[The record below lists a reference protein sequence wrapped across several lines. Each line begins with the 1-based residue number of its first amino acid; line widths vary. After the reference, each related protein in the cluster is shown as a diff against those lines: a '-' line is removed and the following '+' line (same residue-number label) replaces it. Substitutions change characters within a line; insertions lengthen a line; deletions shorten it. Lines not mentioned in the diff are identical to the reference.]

1 MSTRHENRQR
11 EQGRPIPDEAPLE
24 DGPTPQPE
32 REEPKLADPGP
43 TDLSKRDW
51 LAIVVRAGKET
62 INDNMP
68 MIASALAYSAFLAIP
83 SVLLLALG
91 LFSLFAGPD
100 TITSLIDK
108 LGTVMPQQATQ
119 LIGESL
125 RRLSERGSAGLTM
138 TIVGGAFAIWS
149 VTSAMSTYMTG
160 VTIAYDREDSRS
172 FFKKRGTALVMSAA
186 IAFAFVLVAVL
197 LIFGP
202 VIEHYLGRSLGAE
215 GAVTYAWW
223 AAQWPI
229 LIVGLLAS
237 FAVLLWLG
245 PDVEHPTWRFVS
257 LGSALAVVVWIVAS
271 GAFAIYTA
279 RFGSYNKAW
288 GSLAGVII
296 MLTWLWLSAL
306 ALLFGAEV
314 NAEAE
319 RSRELRQGEPAE
331 VELQAPP
338 RG

>member
-1 MSTRHENRQR
+1 MSTRHENTQR

-24 DGPTPQPE
+24 DGPGPQPE
-32 REEPKLADPGP
+32 REEPKLRDPRP

-51 LAIVVRAGKET
+51 LAIVIRAGKET

-83 SVLLLALG
+83 SVLLLSLG

-138 TIVGGAFAIWS
+138 TIVGGALALWS

-160 VTIAYDREDSRS
+160 VTIAYDREDSRG
-172 FFKKRGTALVMSAA
+172 FVKKRATAVVMAAA
-186 IAFAFVLVAVL
+186 IGFAFVLVAVL

-215 GAVTYAWW
+215 GVVTYVWW

-245 PDVEHPTWRFVS
+245 PDVDHPKWRFVS
-257 LGSALAVVVWIVAS
+257 LGSALAVVLWIVGS
-271 GAFAIYTA
+271 GAFAIYTS
-279 RFGSYNKAW
+279 RFGSYNRAW

-296 MLTWLWLSAL
+296 MLTWLWLSAI

-319 RSRELRQGEPAE
+319 RSRELREGAPAE
-331 VELQAPP
+331 VELQAPQ